1 MFLVGVGHF
10 GFVLFA
16 KTSRPIWPTP
26 VTPSDFAFFPLRSK
40 KAKPDL
46 QKDCYT
52 GLFSFSAYKDHKT
65 KSSPDRQHHRPGHDQ
80 RAAQPLL
87 PA

>member
-1 MFLVGVGHF
+1 MLLVGVGHF

-40 KAKPDL
+40 KAKSEL

-52 GLFSFSAYKDHKT
+52 GNCPIKSENT
-65 KSSPDRQHHRPGHDQ
+65 KQ
-80 RAAQPLL
+80 L
-87 PA
+87 

>member
-1 MFLVGVGHF
+1 MLLVGVGHF

-16 KTSRPIWPTP
+16 KTSRPIWPAP

-40 KAKPDL
+40 KAKSKL

-52 GLFSFSAYKDHKT
+52 GIGARGLVFLWD
-65 KSSPDRQHHRPGHDQ
+65 
-80 RAAQPLL
+80 
-87 PA
+87 

>member
-1 MFLVGVGHF
+1 MLLVGVGHF

-52 GLFSFSAYKDHKT
+52 GKVNPHSDTHN
-65 KSSPDRQHHRPGHDQ
+65 GNNE
-80 RAAQPLL
+80 
-87 PA
+87 